1 MKEFLE
7 YRIQIQGKFDRDD
20 LNRNSPVNLFLGEGS
35 GSETYIEVHTD
46 QSGLIGVLRYLHQ
59 RGIVIRSM
67 NLFENSSPKG
77 CRHDRS

>member
-1 MKEFLE
+1 MEEFLE

-35 GSETYIEVHTD
+35 GSDSYIEVTTD

-67 NLFENSSPKG
+67 NLIEKSSLKG
-77 CRHDRS
+77 CPHDRS